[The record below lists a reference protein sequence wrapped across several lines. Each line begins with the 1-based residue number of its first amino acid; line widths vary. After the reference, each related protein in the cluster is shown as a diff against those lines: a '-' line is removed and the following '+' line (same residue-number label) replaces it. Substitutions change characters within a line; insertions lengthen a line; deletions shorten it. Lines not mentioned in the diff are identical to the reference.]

1 VWLGMVVHSYNAR
14 KQRYEDQ
21 SEAGLEKLTE
31 KQIEQK
37 QKKQKKQKKPDSM
50 AQAVEHLPSKHK
62 VLN

>member
-37 QKKQKKQKKPDSM
+37 QKKQKKTDSM